1 MPLAASNLAAGWVAG
16 RVAFPPARRQ
26 RGARAILKAM
36 APCVIHRTGH
46 RVCWTQLNG
55 STFGPMA
62 LTVGIIGLPQSGK
75 TTLFN
80 ALKRAGAD
88 ISGYPTS
95 TVQANR
101 AVVEVPAER
110 LGTLADIFHPRKVV
124 PATVEFVDVAGIGQA
139 TEGAK
144 REGLSAEV
152 LGHIPNAAALAIVV
166 RRFNNPPPPH
176 PPASIAAT
184 RRPADLP
191 TQL

>member
-1 MPLAASNLAAGWVAG
+1 MPPAASNLAAGWVAG

-80 ALKRAGAD
+80 ALTRAGAD

-101 AVVEVPAER
+101 AVVEVPDGR

-124 PATVEFVDVAGIGQA
+124 PATVEFVDVAGLRQA
-139 TEGAK
+139 AEGAR

-152 LGHIPNAAALAIVV
+152 LSHIRNAHAPALLV
-166 RRFNNPPPPH
+166 RCLHKPAPP
-176 PPASIAAT
+176 
-184 RRPADLP
+184 
-191 TQL
+191 

>member
-1 MPLAASNLAAGWVAG
+1 MPPAASNLAAGWVAG

-80 ALKRAGAD
+80 ALTRAGAD

-101 AVVEVPAER
+101 AVVEVPDER

-124 PATVEFVDVAGIGQA
+124 PATVEFVDVAGHGQA
-139 TEGAK
+139 GRGASGDGPTP
-144 REGLSAEV
+144 ES
-152 LGHIPNAAALAIVV
+152 LGPIRHPRTLRRV
-166 RRFNNPPPPH
+166 RR
-176 PPASIAAT
+176 
-184 RRPADLP
+184 
-191 TQL
+191 